1 MIILLHNYQRKLLQI
16 GLNYKSPVINSYM
29 KFLWS
34 ILYWVKDFY
43 WHLSTSV
50 KKNEELYSCISQLF
64 LKDKVPNHNVKKKI
78 DYILVET
85 KPKIAFLF
93 FRSWHWCWSFARLSE
108 NADSGRRY
116 IVDTGLVMSYQVP
129 LSYGPDENKKF
140 DLSRFFFFFGWG
152 GGGGVS
158 NRPSHYKFPHSHTY
172 DSGTKVSVYGS
183 SSVSHRWER

>member
-29 KFLWS
+29 KFSWS

-50 KKNEELYSCISQLF
+50 TKNEELYSCISQLF
-64 LKDKVPNHNVKKKI
+64 LKDEVPNHNVKKKI

-116 IVDTGLVMSYQVP
+116 IVDTGLVMSYQVHCHM
-129 LSYGPDENKKF
+129 
-140 DLSRFFFFFGWG
+140 DLMKIRSLIWAGFFFFFW
-152 GGGGVS
+152 GGGVS
-158 NRPSHYKFPHSHTY
+158 NRPSHYNFPHSHTY